1 MDATARDVVP
11 ITTAQAAIAF
21 SGVGLVLG
29 GQRIYDDITLAIAPQ
44 ALACIVGPSGC
55 GKSTALRL
63 IGGLLPVQS
72 GRVTVCGASP
82 AQAWQRL
89 AYVFQAPRLLPWKDA
104 LDNAAFG
111 LELRRPGLTRRQRRD
126 RAAMELER
134 VGLGADLHKRPAML
148 SGGER
153 QRVAIAR
160 AFALDPEII
169 LMDEPFSALDPRTRR
184 RLRQQLAELWRDTG
198 KTIVFVTHDIDE
210 ALELATEVIAFSP
223 KPATVQQVLRVGGA
237 HPRDPADPALR
248 LARDVLLGV
257 FDDSTS
263 NLEPSPA

>member
-1 MDATARDVVP
+1 MTDAIR
-11 ITTAQAAIAF
+11 F
-21 SGVGLVLG
+21 SGVGLTLG
-29 GQRIYDDITLAIAPQ
+29 GQRIYDTISLAIAPR

-55 GKSTALRL
+55 GKSTSLRL

-72 GRVTVCGASP
+72 GEVSIFGASP
-82 AQAWQRL
+82 AEAWSRI

-111 LELRRPGLTRRQRRD
+111 LELRQPGMRRHDRRA
-126 RAAMELER
+126 RAAAELER
-134 VGLGADLHKRPAML
+134 VGLGRDLHKMPAML

-160 AFALDPEII
+160 ALALDPEII

-184 RLRQQLAELWRDTG
+184 RLRQQLVDLWRDTG

-210 ALELATEVIAFSP
+210 ALELATQVIALSA
-223 KPATVQQVLRVGGA
+223 KPAVVQQELSIDAPRPRAVG
-237 HPRDPADPALR
+237 DPKLQ
-248 LARDVLLGV
+248 LARQVLLTV
-257 FDDSTS
+257 FDDARPE
-263 NLEPSPA
+263 LEEPEP